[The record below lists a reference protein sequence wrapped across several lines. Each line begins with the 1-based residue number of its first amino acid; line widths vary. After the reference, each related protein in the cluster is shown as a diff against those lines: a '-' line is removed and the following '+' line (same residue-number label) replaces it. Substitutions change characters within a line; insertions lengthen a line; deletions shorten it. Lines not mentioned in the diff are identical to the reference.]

1 MKKFL
6 YILFLGPVCILSM
19 LSIAYL
25 FSREEPLFFLQ
36 NIKVNGLSQL
46 GDKETMAK
54 IQPYLTQNI
63 FQVDVGKV
71 RETLTA
77 HPFVKEVSVKRVYPF
92 SLVIDV
98 KEKKPSALWAT
109 HDGSILVLDEN
120 GEAYRFL
127 GKDDV
132 KGLYIISTREQSD
145 AKSVFQETNSFISEG
160 IIKKEQL
167 SDISYNNGN
176 LIIFGFDDGVE
187 IILGKEDHK
196 TRLKRAI
203 AVLKDAGKRGLVI
216 KCIDARFE
224 KGAIIQEKKG

>member
-6 YILFLGPVCILSM
+6 YILFIGPVCILSM

-25 FSREEPLFFLQ
+25 FSREQPLFFLQ

-46 GDKETMAK
+46 GDKETIAR
-54 IQPYLTQNI
+54 IQPYVTQNI
-63 FQVDVGKV
+63 FKVDLGKV
-71 RETLTA
+71 QETLTA

-98 KEKKPSALWAT
+98 KEKKPSALWVAS
-109 HDGSILVLDEN
+109 DGSVLVLDEN
-120 GEAYRFL
+120 GEAYRPL

-132 KGLYIISTREQSD
+132 KSLYIINTREKSD
-145 AKSVFQETNSFISEG
+145 AKSVFHETNSFISDG
-160 IIKKEQL
+160 IIKKGQL
-167 SDISYNNGN
+167 SEISYHNGN
-176 LIIFGFDDGVE
+176 LVLFGFDDGIE

-196 TRLKRAI
+196 TRLKRAMT
-203 AVLKDAGKRGLVI
+203 VLKDAGKRGLFI

>member
-25 FSREEPLFFLQ
+25 FSREEPLFFLK

-46 GDKETMAK
+46 GDQETMTK
-54 IQPYLTQNI
+54 ITPYLTQNI
-63 FQVDVGKV
+63 FKVDLAQV
-71 RETLTA
+71 RESLSK
-77 HPFVKEVSVKRVYPF
+77 HPFVKEVSIKRVYPF

-98 KEKKPSALWAT
+98 KEKKPSALWLQP
-109 HDGSILVLDEN
+109 DGAVLVLDEEGN
-120 GEAYRFL
+120 SYRFL

-132 KGLYIISTREQSD
+132 KDLYLINTREKSD
-145 AKSVFQETNSFISEG
+145 AKNVFNEINGLIAQG
-160 IIKKEQL
+160 VLKRGQL
-167 SDISYNNGN
+167 SEAAYHKGD
-176 LIIFGFDDGVE
+176 LTLFRLDDGVE
-187 IILGKEDHK
+187 IVLGREDHK
-196 TRLKRAI
+196 TRLKRAL
-203 AVLKDAGKRGLVI
+203 AVLNDAGKRGLVI